1 MSTLSGEMVQAV
13 SAAERRSV
21 RQQEEQAAGPDW
33 TPARHLP
40 NSSDQLKWKRPKQ
53 VEMAEIHRDQPSYLR
68 TASFR
73 QPVPAG
79 QAAAKSPVKKASF
92 APPVETEQ
100 EPAELPR
107 DWVAPAETLP
117 LVAPKKAQPIPT
129 IADDTHTPTVVTQ
142 SLITAEPT
150 DEEVERVEAAEIPAD
165 GLLESLV
172 PEADGD
178 SSPHRTLP
186 IQVSQLPSDNEVESS
201 TAIPEGTG
209 VAEGDATDDAA
220 LREAF
225 GSELPEAPSDPELPS
240 VTGDADELPGSAE
253 ATDSSATETQDDNSM
268 SPAELPSEETQG
280 ESEVV
285 PENGASAMD
294 TIPPPKTSPARP
306 ERRQPGD
313 EVVDFNGRDCAK
325 EQATLRAAW
334 DEMRSTKIQ
343 EISLDITPSLEP
355 TGTPEEHEKSR
366 RENMERAPA
375 RDWYNKN
382 GQLLARGKMVNFKN
396 TQVYVEDESG
406 SIKKLSWY
414 VLGNQ
419 ELCFVSA
426 WWDLPSE
433 ATAENQRFEG
443 RNWTPITMT
452 WAASAL
458 CHKPLYFE
466 EVQLERYGHSMPP
479 ARQAAMSGVHFFG
492 SIFFLPYQMG
502 LNPPNECQYALGY
515 YRPGSCAPWLI
526 PAVPLSA
533 RAARMQVGAL
543 TGAITWLP

>member
-1 MSTLSGEMVQAV
+1 MTVQTVLSAEKRPARQAND
-13 SAAERRSV
+13 SAMA
-21 RQQEEQAAGPDW
+21 PDW

-40 NSSDQLKWKRPKQ
+40 NSSDELKWKRPKQ

-73 QPVPAG
+73 QPVPSG
-79 QAAAKSPVKKASF
+79 QAAAKSTVKKASF
-92 APPVETEQ
+92 TGSPSKDP
-100 EPAELPR
+100 EPQELPR

-117 LVAPKKAQPIPT
+117 LVAPKRAQPIPT
-129 IADDTHTPTVVTQ
+129 IADDVQTPTVVTQ

-150 DEEVERVEAAEIPAD
+150 DEEVERVQAAEMPAD
-165 GLLESLV
+165 DLLESLI
-172 PEADGD
+172 PEEPA
-178 SSPHRTLP
+178 SPSAHRTLP
-186 IQVSQLPSDNEVESS
+186 VQVSQLPSNEDGDRSDA
-201 TAIPEGTG
+201 TPEGTG
-209 VAEGDATDDAA
+209 VVGDSSTDDGA
-220 LREAF
+220 LRDAF
-225 GSELPEAPSDPELPS
+225 G
-240 VTGDADELPGSAE
+240 DELPDAPNDTSLPPAALDALPADLPGEVSEDTAVEDVPAAE
-253 ATDSSATETQDDNSM
+253 TNDDHGV
-268 SPAELPSEETQG
+268 SPAEVPVDEVPADSPTT
-280 ESEVV
+280 VV
-285 PENGASAMD
+285 PGVDSDGM
-294 TIPPPKTSPARP
+294 IQPPKSSVAPT

-325 EQATLRAAW
+325 EQATLRSAW
-334 DEMRSTKIQ
+334 DEMRKTSIQ

-355 TGTPEEHEKSR
+355 TGSPEDHEKSR
-366 RENMERAPA
+366 QNNMERAPA
-375 RDWYNKN
+375 RAWYNKN
-382 GQLLARGKMVNFKN
+382 GELLARGKMIDFKN
-396 TQVYVEDESG
+396 TLVHVEDESG
-406 SIKKLSWY
+406 SMKKLSWY
-414 VLGNQ
+414 VLGNE

-433 ATAENQRFEG
+433 ATAENQRFAG

-452 WAASAL
+452 WTASAL

-533 RAARMQVGAL
+533 RAARMQVGAIA
-543 TGAITWLP
+543 GAITWLP